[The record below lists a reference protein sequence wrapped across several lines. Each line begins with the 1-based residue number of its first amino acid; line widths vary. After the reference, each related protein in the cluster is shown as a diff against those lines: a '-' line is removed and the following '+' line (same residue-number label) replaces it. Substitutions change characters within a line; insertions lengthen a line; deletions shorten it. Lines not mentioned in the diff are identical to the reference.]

1 MLQILK
7 LAHMIIK
14 EQDQKMA
21 ATYRCQNCKV
31 IIQLIEIYS
40 HTKRNA
46 THCPYCGKGVLE
58 PRNVIFC

>member
-1 MLQILK
+1 
-7 LAHMIIK
+7 MIIK
-14 EQDQKMA
+14 DQGQKLLA

-40 HTKRNA
+40 PTKRNA
-46 THCPYCGKGVLE
+46 AHCPYCGKGVLE